1 MRAGEPETKT
11 PAPNTGL
18 NPPLN
23 PNSLMPLTLTVGL
36 LLPAAAAAAGAAA
49 AASGSPKSLR
59 WPEPSRRRSES
70 LRRFSSTSRLALHL
84 E

>member
-18 NPPLN
+18 NPPLI

-36 LLPAAAAAAGAAA
+36 LPAAAAAAAVRQLLRLAITAALACASAATLGNASTSFVDVPPGAA
-49 AASGSPKSLR
+49 PQMI
-59 WPEPSRRRSES
+59 
-70 LRRFSSTSRLALHL
+70 
-84 E
+84 

>member
-23 PNSLMPLTLTVGL
+23 PNSLMPLTLIVGL
-36 LLPAAAAAAGAAA
+36 LLPSAAAAAV
-49 AASGSPKSLR
+49 R
-59 WPEPSRRRSES
+59 
-70 LRRFSSTSRLALHL
+70 
-84 E
+84 